1 MARILNPEPDMG
13 ITWMLRITNM
23 FGNIFRNRIFA
34 YYFFVFIV
42 FTVVII
48 LFQYNREKE
57 FKQSQFESIL
67 DNVTGTTARFLEIN
81 KSTEP
86 VCYKKLDSLI
96 SIIPV
101 TDIRISILS
110 FDGVVL
116 YDSYVDNYRSMENHA
131 NRSEIAEAL
140 ENNSGSSIR
149 TSATTGKEYFYYAR
163 MYDDIVI
170 RAAAEYTLE
179 VKSFLRID
187 KLFIVVILILF
198 ILVLIVFFYINN
210 RFRKTIGQLKYFASK
225 AKEDQEKIFRH
236 LQVMEVGIAI
246 FSSDREIILSNNAF
260 IQNANLL
267 SNKTLN
273 SPEDV
278 LKIKEV
284 KPVIKFIKRF
294 TGDSNLNITG
304 KSNFKEI
311 ICQKKNRY
319 FMVRC
324 NMFGDSSF
332 EIILKDVTKTEKN
345 KVMKQQLTANIAH
358 ELRTPVTSI
367 VGYLETLLST
377 ARIDEEQRMQF
388 LDRTRDQALR
398 LAELIDHISV
408 LNRLEEGTGFYKIEK
423 VCIYDIITEV
433 ADSMLVKLQ
442 GKEIKVEIDISKS
455 LKFSG
460 NMALIY
466 SIFQNLFDNTLN
478 YAGDDI
484 ISRITLHY
492 EDENYYYFRYSNSG
506 RSIPDEHLPRLFER
520 FYRIDEGRSRKKGG
534 TGLGLAIVKHAVQF
548 HQGQITVKNLDDGG
562 VEFLFSIG
570 KRL

>member
-1 MARILNPEPDMG
+1 
-13 ITWMLRITNM
+13 M
-23 FGNIFRNRIFA
+23 FGNIFRNRLFT

-48 LFQYNREKE
+48 LFQYYREKE
-57 FKQSQFESIL
+57 FRQGQFVSIL
-67 DNVTGTTARFLEIN
+67 DNITGTTAKFLETNN
-81 KSTEP
+81 KQAES
-86 VCYKKLDSLI
+86 VDYVIIDSLVN
-96 SIIPV
+96 IIPV
-101 TDIRISILS
+101 NDIRISIMS
-110 FDGVVL
+110 SDGVVL
-116 YDSYVDNYRSMENHA
+116 YDSYVDDYQSMENHT

-140 ENNSGSSIR
+140 ENDSGSSIR

-170 RAAAEYTLE
+170 RAAAEYTFE

-187 KLFIVVILILF
+187 KLFIVVIIILF

-210 RFRKTIGQLKYFASK
+210 RFRKTVGQLKYFALK

-246 FSSDREIILSNNAF
+246 FSPDRKIILSNNAF

-273 SPEDV
+273 TPEDV
-278 LKIKEV
+278 LRIKAI
-284 KPVIKFIKRF
+284 KPVIKYIKQSAK
-294 TGDSNLNITG
+294 DLKLNISG
-304 KSNFKEI
+304 HDNFKEI
-311 ICQKKNRY
+311 ICHKQNRY
-319 FMVRC
+319 FLVRC
-324 NMFGDSSF
+324 NMYNDYTF
-332 EIILKDVTKTEKN
+332 EIIIKDVTKTEKN

-377 ARIDEEQRMQF
+377 ASIDEEQRTQF

-408 LNRLEEGTGFYKIEK
+408 LNRLEEGAGFYKIEE

-442 GKEIKVEIDISKS
+442 SKEIKVEIDFSKS

-460 NMALIY
+460 NKALVH

-484 ISRITLHY
+484 IIRTTLHY